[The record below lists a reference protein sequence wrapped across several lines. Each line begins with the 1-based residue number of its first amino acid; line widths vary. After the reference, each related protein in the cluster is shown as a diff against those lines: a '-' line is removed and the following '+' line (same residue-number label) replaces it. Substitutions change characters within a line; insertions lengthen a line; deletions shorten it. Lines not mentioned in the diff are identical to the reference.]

1 MDLEKSMIAKA
12 KTDIDIDVKCRD
24 DVIGI
29 IPHIQAVEKISTDG
43 LVKHKTGVYLHQIPV
58 DPVTGFASI
67 QYDEAEDLGYQK
79 IDLLNVSA
87 YEHVRDRSHLIE
99 LANKEPNW
107 DWFQVPELV
116 SQLFQLK
123 NYGTLLHVWKPT
135 SIDELAMFLAFIRPA
150 KHHLQNCASWDEVA
164 KSVWDRSAI
173 KPGEYYYKKAHAYS
187 YALLIV
193 VQLNSLVEFIIS
205 SGSV

>member
-1 MDLEKSMIAKA
+1 MIVKA
-12 KTDIDIDVKCRD
+12 KTDIDIDVKSRD
-24 DVIGI
+24 DVLSIL
-29 IPHIQAVEKISTDG
+29 PHISASEKIVSEG
-43 LVKHKTGVYLHQIPV
+43 FIKHKTGVYLHQLPV

-87 YEHVRDRSHLIE
+87 YEHVRDRDHLIE
-99 LANKEPNW
+99 LANRAP
-107 DWFQVPELV
+107 DWSWLQIPELV
-116 SQLFQLK
+116 CKLFQLK

-150 KHHLQNCASWDEVA
+150 KQHLQNCASWEDVA
-164 KSVWDRSAI
+164 KSVWDRSTI

-193 VQLNSLVEFIIS
+193 VQLNSLVEYIIS
-205 SGSV
+205 SNPV

>member
-1 MDLEKSMIAKA
+1 MIAKA

-24 DVIGI
+24 DVLSV
-29 IPHIQAVEKISTDG
+29 IPHICASEKIVTDEII
-43 LVKHKTGVYLHQIPV
+43 KHKTGVYLHRIPV
-58 DPVTGFASI
+58 DPVSGFSAI
-67 QYDEAEDLGYQK
+67 QYDEAEELGYQK

-87 YEHVRDRSHLIE
+87 YEHVRDREHLIE
-99 LANKEPNW
+99 LANREPDW
-107 DWFQVPELV
+107 GWFQIPELV
-116 SQLFQLK
+116 GQLFQLK

-150 KHHLQNCASWDEVA
+150 KQHLQNCASWDDVT
-164 KSVWDRSAI
+164 KSVWDRTTI

-193 VQLNSLVEFIIS
+193 VQINSLVESIIS
-205 SGSV
+205 SGEV